1 MLPTQRSNPFSITE
15 HSAQVINRVRAT
27 RRLIR
32 LQLRSEEIRWQLLV
46 LIGRYTS
53 HIAIV
58 SVALLAVALAGMRL
72 DSLASAGRSAAETK
86 PALASAGDSAE
97 SDVADR
103 PGSGGA
109 LLKPFFQTYA
119 ALNNQDGGLIARLAV
134 VETAQLAEARTAIIT
149 YTVQPGDT
157 VEAIAVRFGLQ
168 PSTLVWSNEAVEE
181 TPDRLDIGQVLYVL
195 PVDGIWYTV
204 QADDTLEG
212 IATKFK
218 AKVEDIVSFPLNGL
232 SASANLLPGQKIVVP
247 RGIKPFTP
255 RPAQPT
261 TTYSAGTYSAAPVR
275 TAGSGAFLWPT
286 TGSISQGFWWG
297 HRAIDIA
304 NAVGIPIAAA
314 DGGYVSFAGWDNTGY
329 GYMVMI
335 DHGNGFST
343 VYAHLSAYY
352 VDPGQPVARG
362 QIIAAMGSTGR
373 STGPHLHFE
382 IRYGGVLQNPLYY
395 LP

>member
-1 MLPTQRSNPFSITE
+1 VITR
-15 HSAQVINRVRAT
+15 ARAT
-27 RRLIR
+27 RRLLR
-32 LQLRSEEIRWQLLV
+32 QHLRSEEIRWRLLV
-46 LIGRYTS
+46 LISRYTS

-58 SVALLAVALAGMRL
+58 GVALLAIFLAG
-72 DSLASAGRSAAETK
+72 AQATGSAAGPRSFA
-86 PALASAGDSAE
+86 PAQPASGLPAE
-97 SDVADR
+97 SDGRTTDA
-103 PGSGGA
+103 PASGA
-109 LLKPFFQTYA
+109 LALPPGGMQIYA
-119 ALNNQDGGLIARLAV
+119 AINNQDGGLLSRLAV
-134 VETAQLAEARTAIIT
+134 VDTTRPTEARAGIIT

-195 PVDGIWYTV
+195 PTDGIWYTV
-204 QADDTLEG
+204 QAEDTLES
-212 IATKFK
+212 IASKFK
-218 AKVEDIVSFPLNGL
+218 AKVEDIVASPLNGL
-232 SASANLLPGQKIVVP
+232 SNASNLLPGQKIVVP
-247 RGIKPFTP
+247 KGVKPFVP
-255 RPAQPT
+255 RPAQQPT
-261 TTYSAGTYSAAPVR
+261 NAYAAGGAYTGAPIRVAA
-275 TAGSGAFLWPT
+275 SGAFQWPT
-286 TGSISQGFWWG
+286 NGHISQGYWWG
-297 HRAIDIA
+297 HQAVDIA
-304 NAVGIPIAAA
+304 NAVGVPIAAA
-314 DGGYVSFAGWDNTGY
+314 DSGYVSFAGWDGTGY

-335 DHGNGFST
+335 NHGNGFVT

>member
-1 MLPTQRSNPFSITE
+1 MIT
-15 HSAQVINRVRAT
+15 HARAT
-27 RRLIR
+27 RRLVR
-32 LQLRSEEIRWQLLV
+32 QHLRSEEIRWRLLV
-46 LIGRYTS
+46 LISRYTS

-58 SVALLAVALAGMRL
+58 TVALLAIVLAGAQMTNPTTAARMPT
-72 DSLASAGRSAAETK
+72 SSQPAAPLAEGDGRKTDDQIGGGPLYS
-86 PALASAGDSAE
+86 
-97 SDVADR
+97 
-103 PGSGGA
+103 PGQY
-109 LLKPFFQTYA
+109 QTYA
-119 ALNNQDGGLIARLAV
+119 ALNNQDGGLLSRLAV
-134 VETAQLAEARTAIIT
+134 ADTTRPTDVRTGIIT

-204 QADDTLEG
+204 QEEDTLDS
-212 IATKFK
+212 IAAKFK
-218 AKVEDIVSFPLNGL
+218 AKVEDIVASPLNAL
-232 SASANLLPGQKIVVP
+232 SDSSNLLPGQKIVVP
-247 RGIKPFTP
+247 RGVKPFVP
-255 RPAQPT
+255 RAVPQPAN
-261 TTYSAGTYSAAPVR
+261 TYAASAYTGAPVQV
-275 TAGSGAFLWPT
+275 AASGTFQWPT
-286 TGSISQGFWWG
+286 NGYISQGYWWG
-297 HRAIDIA
+297 HQALDIA

-314 DGGYVSFAGWDNTGY
+314 DSGYVSFAGWDGTGY
-329 GYMVMI
+329 GYMVMVN
-335 DHGNGFST
+335 HGNGFVT

-352 VDPGQPVARG
+352 VDPGQPVSRG

>member
-1 MLPTQRSNPFSITE
+1 MITR
-15 HSAQVINRVRAT
+15 ARAT
-27 RRLIR
+27 RRLVR
-32 LQLRSEEIRWQLLV
+32 QHLRSEEIRWRLLV
-46 LIGRYTS
+46 LISRYTS

-58 SVALLAVALAGMRL
+58 AVALLAIVLAGAQMT
-72 DSLASAGRSAAETK
+72 GPAAI
-86 PALASAGDSAE
+86 A
-97 SDVADR
+97 
-103 PGSGGA
+103 GA
-109 LLKPFFQTYA
+109 LPSSQPAAASPTEGDGRTADDQIGGGPVYSPERFQTYA
-119 ALNNQDGGLIARLAV
+119 AVNNQDGGLLSRLAV
-134 VETAQLAEARTAIIT
+134 ADTSRPTEARAGIIT

-195 PVDGIWYTV
+195 PTDGIWYTV
-204 QADDTLEG
+204 QEEDTLDS
-212 IATKFK
+212 IASKFK
-218 AKVEDIVSFPLNGL
+218 AKVEDIVASPLNAL
-232 SASANLLPGQKIVVP
+232 SDASNLLPGQKIVVP
-247 RGIKPFTP
+247 RGVKPFKP
-255 RPAQPT
+255 RVAQQPT
-261 TTYSAGTYSAAPVR
+261 NSYAASAYTGAPVR
-275 TAGSGAFLWPT
+275 VAASGTFQWPT
-286 TGSISQGFWWG
+286 NGYISQGYWWG
-297 HRAIDIA
+297 HQALDIA
-304 NAVGIPIAAA
+304 NAIGIPIGAA
-314 DGGYVSFAGWDNTGY
+314 DSGYVSFAGWDGTGY

-335 DHGNGFST
+335 NHGNGFVT

>member
-1 MLPTQRSNPFSITE
+1 MQRPNTLSLIRD
-15 HSAQVINRVRAT
+15 SAQVIARARAT
-27 RRLIR
+27 RRLVR
-32 LQLRSEEIRWQLLV
+32 QYLRSEEIRWRLLV

-58 SVALLAVALAGMRL
+58 GVALLAVLLAGARL
-72 DSLASAGRSAAETK
+72 SNPTVAAGMPASGRLTTASLTEGDERRTDDQAG
-86 PALASAGDSAE
+86 
-97 SDVADR
+97 SDAMLSVSR
-103 PGSGGA
+103 M
-109 LLKPFFQTYA
+109 QIYA
-119 ALNNQDGGLIARLAV
+119 AINNQDGGLLSRLAV
-134 VETAQLAEARTAIIT
+134 VDTARPTETRTGIIT

-204 QADDTLEG
+204 KEDDTLDS
-212 IATKFK
+212 IASRFK
-218 AKVEDIVSFPLNGL
+218 AKVEDIIASPLNDL
-232 SASANLLPGQKIVVP
+232 SGGSNLLPGQKIVIPRGVKPFVP
-247 RGIKPFTP
+247 RAVPQPNNTYADRTYTG
-255 RPAQPT
+255 PAP
-261 TTYSAGTYSAAPVR
+261 SVAASGT
-275 TAGSGAFLWPT
+275 FQWPT
-286 TGSISQGFWWG
+286 NGYISQGYWWG
-297 HRAIDIA
+297 HQAIDIA
-304 NAVGIPIAAA
+304 NAIGVPIAAS
-314 DGGYVSFAGWDNTGY
+314 DSGYVSFAGWDNTGY

-335 DHGNGFST
+335 NHGNGFAT

-352 VDPGQPVARG
+352 VDPGQPVSRG

>member
-1 MLPTQRSNPFSITE
+1 MT
-15 HSAQVINRVRAT
+15 RARAA
-27 RRLIR
+27 RRLVR
-32 LQLRSEEIRWQLLV
+32 QHLRSEEIRWRLLV

-58 SVALLAVALAGMRL
+58 SVALLAILLAGAQVTRTADPGRTSASGSSAQVSPAQPDTSRPDAGSAQAVQTGGGGGVFSPRL
-72 DSLASAGRSAAETK
+72 L
-86 PALASAGDSAE
+86 
-97 SDVADR
+97 
-103 PGSGGA
+103 
-109 LLKPFFQTYA
+109 QNYA
-119 ALNNQDGGLIARLAV
+119 AVNNQDGGLLARLAV
-134 VETAQLAEARTAIIT
+134 ADTVRPSEARAGIIT

-181 TPDRLDIGQVLYVL
+181 TPDRLDIGQVLYIL

-204 QADDTLEG
+204 QEQDTLDS
-212 IATKFK
+212 IAEKFK
-218 AKVEDIVSFPLNGL
+218 AKVEDIIASPLNDL
-232 SASANLLPGQKIVVP
+232 SGSSNLLPGQKIVVP
-247 RGIKPFTP
+247 RGVKPFKP
-255 RPAQPT
+255 RVVQQPSNAYAAGA
-261 TTYSAGTYSAAPVR
+261 YSGRPVNVAA
-275 TAGSGAFLWPT
+275 SGAFQWPT
-286 TGSISQGFWWG
+286 NGYISQGYWWG
-297 HRAIDIA
+297 HQAIDIA
-304 NAVGIPIAAA
+304 NAIGIPIAAA
-314 DGGYVSFAGWDNTGY
+314 DSGYVSFAGWDNTGY

-335 DHGNGFST
+335 NHGNGFVT

-352 VDPGQPVARG
+352 VDPGQPVSRG

>member
-1 MLPTQRSNPFSITE
+1 MLRD
-15 HSAQVINRVRAT
+15 SAQVVTRARAT
-27 RRLIR
+27 RRLVR
-32 LQLRSEEIRWQLLV
+32 QHLRSEEIRWRLLV
-46 LIGRYTS
+46 LVSRYTS

-58 SVALLAVALAGMRL
+58 AVALLAVALAGAQITNRTVVART
-72 DSLASAGRSAAETK
+72 LASGQPAAALPDKADDRKTDDQIGGSAVY
-86 PALASAGDSAE
+86 S
-97 SDVADR
+97 
-103 PGSGGA
+103 PG
-109 LLKPFFQTYA
+109 QYQIYA
-119 ALNNQDGGLIARLAV
+119 AVNNQDGGLLSRLAV
-134 VETAQLAEARTAIIT
+134 ADTTEPSDVRTGIIT

-204 QADDTLEG
+204 QEEDTLDG
-212 IATKFK
+212 IAAKFK
-218 AKVEDIVSFPLNGL
+218 AKVEDIIASPLNGL
-232 SASANLLPGQKIVVP
+232 SDSSNLLPGQKIVVP
-247 RGIKPFTP
+247 KGVKPFVP
-255 RPAQPT
+255 R
-261 TTYSAGTYSAAPVR
+261 AAPQPANTY
-275 TAGSGAFLWPT
+275 TAGAYAGAPVGVAASGTFQWPT
-286 TGSISQGFWWG
+286 NGYISQGYWWG
-297 HRAIDIA
+297 HRAVDIA

-314 DGGYVSFAGWDNTGY
+314 DSGYVSFAGWDNTGY

-335 DHGNGFST
+335 NHGNGFTT

-352 VDPGQPVARG
+352 VDPGQPVSRG

>member
-1 MLPTQRSNPFSITE
+1 MQRRNALVLIRD
-15 HSAQVINRVRAT
+15 SAQVITHARAT
-27 RRLIR
+27 CRLIR
-32 LQLRSEEIRWQLLV
+32 QHLRSEEIRWRLLL
-46 LIGRYTS
+46 LISRYTS

-58 SVALLAVALAGMRL
+58 AVALLAIVLAGAQMTSSAAV
-72 DSLASAGRSAAETK
+72 DKTMASGQPAAASLAEGDGRKTDDQIGGSSILPAG
-86 PALASAGDSAE
+86 GM
-97 SDVADR
+97 
-103 PGSGGA
+103 
-109 LLKPFFQTYA
+109 QIYA
-119 ALNNQDGGLIARLAV
+119 AINNQDGALLSRLAV
-134 VETAQLAEARTAIIT
+134 ADTTRPTETRTGIIT

-204 QADDTLEG
+204 KEDDTLDS
-212 IATKFK
+212 IASRFK
-218 AKVEDIVSFPLNGL
+218 AKVEDIIASPLNDL
-232 SASANLLPGQKIVVP
+232 SGGSNLLPGQKIVIPRGVKPFVP
-247 RGIKPFTP
+247 RAVPQPNNTYAASAYTGPAP
-255 RPAQPT
+255 RVAA
-261 TTYSAGTYSAAPVR
+261 SGT
-275 TAGSGAFLWPT
+275 FQWPT
-286 TGSISQGFWWG
+286 NGYISQGYWWG

-304 NAVGIPIAAA
+304 NAIGVPIAAS
-314 DGGYVSFAGWDNTGY
+314 DSGYVSFAGWDSTGY
-329 GYMVMI
+329 GYMVI
-335 DHGNGFST
+335 LNHGNGFAT

-352 VDPGQPVARG
+352 VDPGQPVSRG